1 MRDYMIICWWD
12 RDSSHRS
19 WARLART
26 QPVGLQDLAAA
37 SVALLDL
44 RLSWTI
50 DYIALLKEPL
60 LLLEGLTGVSSACSL
75 DDTSL
80 ELWIIEVYR

>member
-1 MRDYMIICWWD
+1 MEISRVYSY
-12 RDSSHRS
+12 SSPSS
-19 WARLART
+19 WTRLART
-26 QPVGLQDLAAA
+26 QPVGLQCLAAD

-75 DDTSL
+75 DDASV
-80 ELWIIEVYR
+80 E

>member
-1 MRDYMIICWWD
+1 MIICWWD
-12 RDSSHRS
+12 RDSSPSS
-19 WARLART
+19 WAHLART
-26 QPVGLQDLAAA
+26 QPVGLQCLAAA

-60 LLLEGLTGVSSACSL
+60 LLLEGVAGVSSACSL